1 MKIYPSF
8 RLQLRDHIPAVII
21 YYIVL
26 ISMALLSLALIPFM
40 TPNDNVHVTT
50 NGVTSM
56 TIIFAFICSLCAFKD
71 SFFLNIQHSVS
82 RRTQFIARLGTLGTV
97 CAVLALGD
105 ELYTLLLT
113 GLGHLFP
120 KVFSGESLYRM
131 IYSYDGMSP
140 KGQVFD
146 IIFSFFSFL
155 AVSSLGYLLTV
166 LNYRLNKIGKV
177 LFWAGT
183 PIAVGL
189 IASYISAHPS
199 VAGIIISF
207 LTGLIWALFSSLPR
221 MIISCTLLTVVFSGL
236 TWLLMRRA
244 GVK

>member
-40 TPNDNVHVTT
+40 TPDDNVHVTT
-50 NGVTSM
+50 NGVTAV

-71 SFFLNIQHSVS
+71 SFFLSIQHSVS
-82 RRTQFIARLGTLGTV
+82 RRTQFIARLGTLGAV

-105 ELYTLLLT
+105 ELYTLMLT
-113 GLGHLFP
+113 GLGRLFP
-120 KVFSGESLYRM
+120 TVFSGESLYQM

-140 KGQVFD
+140 KGSVFD

-183 PIAVGL
+183 PIAVVL

-199 VAGIIISF
+199 VAGIIIPF

>member
-82 RRTQFIARLGTLGTV
+82 RRTQFIARLGTLGAV

-105 ELYTLLLT
+105 ELYILALT
-113 GLGHLFP
+113 GLGRLFP
-120 KVFSGESLYRM
+120 TVFSGESLYRM

-140 KGQVFD
+140 KGSVFN
-146 IIFSFFSFL
+146 IIFSFFALL

-199 VAGIIISF
+199 VAGIIIPF